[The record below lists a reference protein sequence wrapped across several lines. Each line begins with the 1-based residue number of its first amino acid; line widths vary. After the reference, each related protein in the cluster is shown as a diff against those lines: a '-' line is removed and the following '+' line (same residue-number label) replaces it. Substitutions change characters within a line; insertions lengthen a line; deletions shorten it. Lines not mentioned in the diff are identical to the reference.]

1 MKAKE
6 LKEILKN
13 VPDEALII
21 LSDTEWERSEI
32 VGHQFV
38 EKSLADNNTPALF
51 LDIDKPFKTEEY
63 EY

>member
-21 LSDTEWERSEI
+21 LSDTEWVRGKI

-38 EKSLADNNTPALF
+38 EKSIADNDAPALF
-51 LDIDKPFKTEEY
+51 LDIDKSFETEEY